1 LLLSHVRISGLL
13 TVSSRS
19 YLISISGRLQVAQIW
34 GKPIYVITEVAF
46 IPLSSQSDADDAIA
60 QTKSSPNKHSEDDN
74 AGFSDTSDDEDHDPT
89 DHHDNVFDDDNPT
102 RPNTPDRPLA
112 WKPGTPRSAQKS
124 STSVAE
130 DVFEK
135 KGQYGRFADRWFSKK
150 GWSIE
155 KRRMQGMSTAE
166 RSESLYEPGTDD
178 GSGGSKAAPDAG
190 PSGRGGEGDTSL
202 RQGQKPVDASSSPA
216 GDVVGSL
223 LPKLVKTTKMMLGS
237 RSFYFSYDS
246 DITRRV
252 GDRDVRFSDMPLHER
267 IDPLVSHVRID
278 LGKSYLAYVE

>member
-1 LLLSHVRISGLL
+1 
-13 TVSSRS
+13 
-19 YLISISGRLQVAQIW
+19 
-34 GKPIYVITEVAF
+34 VITEVAF